1 MKLFKK
7 FALDLPADLKAPSA
21 NRHLLPVGK
30 LILLFLI
37 STFSASIC
45 WAQPS
50 GKPSSFLISD
60 PLMLLC
66 PGVGQKKIDNEFAY
80 SGQAIG
86 NFYCNP
92 LVLDG
97 MALDYNAFTL
107 ESKGELKLIKGD
119 PKNGKVTEI
128 PFYLRIRRNGMPIA
142 HPCGDGVIFSKI
154 EISAILKA
162 AKNGDELIVEP
173 VNKEDWPAKR
183 IVRIGWDG
191 C

>member
-1 MKLFKK
+1 MKLFKT
-7 FALDLPADLKAPSA
+7 L
-21 NRHLLPVGK
+21 R

-37 STFSASIC
+37 STSSALIC
-45 WAQPS
+45 WAQPAE
-50 GKPSSFLISD
+50 KVSSFLVSD

-80 SGQAIG
+80 SGQAVG

-92 LVLDG
+92 LVLDR
-97 MALDYNAFTL
+97 MTFDYNAFTL

-119 PKNGKVTEI
+119 PKNGSVVEI
-128 PFYLRIRRNGMPIA
+128 AFYLHLRRNGTFVS
-142 HPCGDGVIFSKI
+142 HPCGEGVKFSKI

-183 IVRIGWDG
+183 IIKIGGDG